1 MRMTGTLRMKAVCR
15 GEKTVVADTYFDG
28 AFKVARPVYFQ
39 ENEPT
44 VYSLHVGGGYIG
56 GDRYHTDVVL
66 EQDARMTLTTQSAA
80 KVYKTPNAPVHQSMT
95 ISLAQGSV
103 FMYLPDPLIAYEQ
116 ARFQQ
121 ETVIHMEKGSTL
133 LYSDSMTPGW
143 SKSGDPFRYD
153 WIRSKVKIYEDDS
166 LQAYDHLF
174 LKPEERD
181 LFSLMQM
188 EGYTH
193 VGSLFIVS
201 PMLQKDWQEALGRLL
216 ESYNEQARI
225 GFSTLKNGGCTIRIL
240 ANASYVIENIILQC
254 TNWMRSKLDQEP
266 VQLRKY

>member
-1 MRMTGTLRMKAVCR
+1 MSMTGTLRMKAVCR
-15 GEKTVVADTYFDG
+15 GDKTVVADTYFDG

-44 VYSLHVGGGYIG
+44 VYSLHVGGGYVG

-66 EQDARMTLTTQSAA
+66 GKDAKMTLTTQSAA
-80 KVYKTPNAPVHQSMT
+80 KVYKTPNEPVYQSMN
-95 ISLAQGSV
+95 ISLAHGSV

-121 ETVIHMEKGSTL
+121 ETIIHMKKGSTL
-133 LYSDSMTPGW
+133 LYSDSITPGW
-143 SKSGDPFRYD
+143 SKSGQSFRYE
-153 WIRSKVKIYEDDS
+153 WIRSKVKIYEEGA

-174 LKPEERD
+174 LKPDERN
-181 LFSLMQM
+181 LRSLMQM

-193 VGSLFIVS
+193 VGSLFIIS
-201 PMLQKDWQEALGRLL
+201 PVLG
-216 ESYNEQARI
+216 QAWPEELKQIFEPYSKQVRI
-225 GFSTLKNGGCTIRIL
+225 GFSTLKNSGCTIRIL
-240 ANASYVIENIILQC
+240 ANATYVIEEIMLKC
-254 TNWMRSKLDQEP
+254 TNWLRSKLGQEP